1 MQCPDSADLL
11 EDGQYVSFAS
21 AEQFFSNL
29 RMFRKT
35 MVCCTIPASIEEIG
49 DGCFSGCSSLSRV
62 TFASGSAVR
71 RIGKEAFRECRKLS
85 EIEIPASVEDIGEA
99 CFSGCFSECANL
111 ASVTFLPGSSLKGIE
126 KEAFEECK
134 NLREMEIPAGVES
147 LGDLCFSGCAG
158 LRTINIPDSVESL
171 GYCCFYECA
180 GLQTINIPDS
190 VKSLGESCFYGC
202 AGLHTINIPNSVK
215 SLGDCCFWGC
225 AGLRNVSVPAHTK
238 RGRCCFD
245 KCHPQLQISKRL

>member
-29 RMFRKT
+29 HMFRKT
-35 MVCCTIPASIEEIG
+35 MVCCMIPASVEDIG

-111 ASVTFLPGSSLKGIE
+111 ASVTFFPGSSLKRIE
-126 KEAFEECK
+126 KEAFRNCK
-134 NLREMEIPAGVES
+134 NLREMEIPATVKS
-147 LGDLCFSGCAG
+147 LGIACFRGC
-158 LRTINIPDSVESL
+158 T
-171 GYCCFYECA
+171 

-190 VKSLGESCFYGC
+190 VESLGESCFYGC
-202 AGLHTINIPNSVK
+202 AGLR
-215 SLGDCCFWGC
+215 
-225 AGLRNVSVPAHTK
+225 AVSVPAHTK
-238 RGRCCFD
+238 IGFCCFD
-245 KCHPQLQISKRL
+245 NCHPQLQIFKRVK